1 MRSIAKLICQA
12 CLSRVSFQIVVE
24 VFLLFMIPLVDNR
37 FSGPSPV
44 VVVVGHGRGLF
55 TRCPVAR
62 GRRLWSSAVVVVVDS
77 RFHQVARRPWTF
89 WAIGDGLCDPT
100 GSV

>member
-1 MRSIAKLICQA
+1 MSI
-12 CLSRVSFQIVVE
+12 VFFFQ
-24 VFLLFMIPLVDNR
+24 IPLVDNL

-44 VVVVGHGRGLF
+44 VVVVGRGRGRF
-55 TRCPVAR
+55 HQIPVAR

-77 RFHQVARRPWTF
+77 RLHQVARRPWTF
-89 WAIGDGLCDPT
+89 CVIGDGLCDPT